1 MDLNNYQQAAV
12 RTAVYGSNCD
22 IMYPALGL
30 CSEAGEVCGIIKR
43 IYRDDLEPEEV
54 MDDLKAELGDCLWYI
69 AALAHDLGLTLTE
82 IAAHNLTK
90 LQSRQQRGKLTGSGD
105 YR

>member
-12 RTAVYGSNCD
+12 RTAIYGSNCD
-22 IMYPALGL
+22 IIYPALGL
-30 CSEAGEVCGIIKR
+30 AGEAGEVCNKIKL
-43 IYRDDLEPEEV
+43 IYRENLDPEELV
-54 MDDLKAELGDCLWYI
+54 DDLKAELGDCLWYI

-82 IAAHNLTK
+82 IGAHNITK
-90 LQSRQQRGKLTGSGD
+90 LQSRQLRGKLTGSGD